1 MIKSDSDEKAWEF
14 FMDCYKIKSPK
25 ISRGCK
31 VGKWKYVDDSESQKS
46 IDVSG
51 EICFNLRL
59 KDSRS
64 TTFYGSILCDG
75 KSLSQ
80 CGEAFQEKF
89 LELNNIL
96 GYLQTSPYNICI
108 LPKPGGLNNI
118 KKGIGNDRFDTYL
131 WALYRYY
138 KGEKAFII
146 NGYAVAMSI
155 VNRKILCDFLD
166 EYKSTGSDSDSDNA
180 MASLLSLCSDL
191 YSFVRTKEGE
201 DASQTKEY
209 KLIKDLINNGIK
221 PIASKSD
228 FRRYIE
234 FAIRFWEL
242 RRKGIY
248 SHLKETHKE
257 HFEKVCKKYE
267 KDFEETNEKIKKMN
281 KLLNTNIFDDSEA
294 NSFKEK

>member
-14 FMDCYKIKSPK
+14 FMDCYKIDSTK

-31 VGKWKYVDDSESQKS
+31 IGEWIYVDDSESQKS
-46 IDVSG
+46 INVSG

-96 GYLQTSPYNICI
+96 EYLQTSPYNICI

-166 EYKSTGSDSDSDNA
+166 EYKSMGSDSDSDNA

-209 KLIKDLINNGIK
+209 KLIKALINNGIK

-228 FRRYIE
+228 LRRYIE

-267 KDFEETNEKIKKMN
+267 KDFKETDKKINDLN
-281 KLLNTNIFDDSEA
+281 KLLNTYIFDDSEA